1 MRHLGIA
8 REPADELRRDYWR
21 RYGATLLGLV
31 RHHAVDARDFLRDTH
46 DFDILALLRSH
57 PGAVGLLRRLPG
69 RKVLLTN
76 APAAYARTVT
86 VGLGIHRHLA
96 RHYAIE
102 SMRIHGSLRPKPAR
116 GMLRAML
123 ARERVGPPWAVLVDD
138 NLAQLES
145 RADGRTAHCLGHGRA
160 SGRPQA
166 ALRGSPGAQRART
179 ATCARSGRCAAIV
192 ADREPVSLRRPSG
205 VLRNAVPPRFHSPLL
220 WRPVV
225 TARLHA
231 TLRPERPVPVAAG
244 VPVVRVG
251 RHGPR

>member
-1 MRHLGIA
+1 MGGRRTRIVWFFDLDDTLHDASHAIIGQIDRRMTEFVMRHLGIA

-102 SMRIHGSLRPKPAR
+102 SMCIHGSLRPKPAR

-138 NLAQLES
+138 NLANLK
-145 RADGRTAHCLGHGRA
+145 A
-160 SGRPQA
+160 
-166 ALRGSPGAQRART
+166 ART
-179 ATCARSGRCAAIV
+179 VGLRTVWVTGERVAGRKPRYV
-192 ADREPVSLRRPSG
+192 DLRVRNVRELRRALG
-205 VLRNAVPPRFHSPLL
+205 
-220 WRPVV
+220 
-225 TARLHA
+225 
-231 TLRPERPVPVAAG
+231 
-244 VPVVRVG
+244 RVG
-251 RHGPR
+251 ALPSSPTANQ